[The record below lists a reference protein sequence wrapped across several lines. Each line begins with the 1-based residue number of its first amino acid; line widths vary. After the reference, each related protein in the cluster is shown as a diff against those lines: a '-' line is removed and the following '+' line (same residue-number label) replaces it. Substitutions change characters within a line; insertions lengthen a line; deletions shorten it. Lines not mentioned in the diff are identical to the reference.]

1 MAVETI
7 YTIAG
12 GAWFQDTLNGVA
24 AFFDSRA
31 GDALLAMATAVSVVV
46 GVLTYIRTRNILELV
61 KWAGFYVLVASV
73 LIGVKH
79 KVQIIDLSEPAAIY
93 QVDNVPAGLAVP
105 ASLITR
111 IGAGMAQTY
120 DMIFARPDALTYSKT
135 GMLFGAQLAASAT
148 DFRFSDSEIQRMF
161 SDYVHNCVVGDMM
174 LNHKYSIGD
183 LMNATNPY
191 ELIFRQPSPLR
202 GLYDKNRN
210 FLTCEQASQKLNT
223 DSGEISGNNPDITEF
238 WQQALNRLH
247 GFTNQV
253 FGPTNGA
260 STALFTEML
269 GDSYRYF
276 HHTSMSSTE
285 IIRKNVVMNGLRSGL
300 ESFAAE
306 NGDTAGLVNTATQ
319 TSMAKMRLSQATS
332 ASIAAN
338 TLPVMHSVLLGM
350 TLALFPVLIVL
361 AVVSSLSWAILKGYV
376 YTIAYLQMWPILFS
390 ILNHAMN
397 FYLQGKLNGTPV
409 TLATF
414 DQVQNTYS
422 DIGTTA
428 GWLALSIPFIAWG
441 MVKGLGQVVS
451 QAGNYLGQ
459 TMQSASTQ
467 SSSQAVDGNWS
478 FNNMQT
484 DNVTGFKWDT
494 NYSHRD
500 GHMTTQMGSG
510 ATKTL
515 TASGQAVYNASEAIS
530 KLPVDI
536 MLGKSSASSWQQQ
549 QRDALSESQ
558 SLNHSLAQTSS
569 LASSQLSQWAKQ
581 RGNSDT
587 ITAGTDTS
595 EGNNITKALST
606 LQNIA
611 SRYSHDNNVS
621 LSEAVREAAT
631 KSQDMSFVAG
641 GGVQASLDSD
651 RQILGKIAG
660 MVTGWK
666 ASGELHAKT
675 DYTGKNGSSHGT
687 SSDLTRQG
695 SHSKGFSA
703 QELKDFRD
711 AMDVVS
717 STRVTDNSSH
727 TDNASGSLVNQ
738 LASTFS
744 TLNSQASQY
753 NDAVTRSHE
762 YAQLASYAENNQASI
777 QQNYAQEF
785 VGYVREQRQ
794 GDADMLLSD
803 TANAEV
809 RAEREKLVQAFVDE
823 RMKPQLLQQFEQ
835 NRAQTRV
842 NMGDVT
848 VPEGMKS
855 DLGSEFA
862 RQQVAM
868 EVRAIRHGVKGES
881 VVSGHVAEQRQSVE
895 TDIRQAQENVKSAE
909 KTTASELE
917 HLKKEYEQGNK
928 NFEEAKVAEN
938 TRQDKRFGDNALGKS
953 QLDNIMDE
961 FRNRN
966 EN

>member
-210 FLTCEQASQKLNT
+210 FLTCEQASRVINT
-223 DSGEISGNNPDITEF
+223 NSSEISGSNPQPF
-238 WQQALNRLH
+238 LQQVLNGMH

-350 TLALFPVLIVL
+350 TLALFPILIVL
-361 AVVSSLSWAILKGYV
+361 AVVSSLSWTILKGYV

-500 GHMTTQMGSG
+500 GHMTTQMESG

-611 SRYSHDNNVS
+611 SRYSRDNNVS

-651 RQILGKIAG
+651 RQILG
-660 MVTGWK
+660 
-666 ASGELHAKT
+666 
-675 DYTGKNGSSHGT
+675 
-687 SSDLTRQG
+687 
-695 SHSKGFSA
+695 
-703 QELKDFRD
+703 
-711 AMDVVS
+711 
-717 STRVTDNSSH
+717 
-727 TDNASGSLVNQ
+727 
-738 LASTFS
+738 
-744 TLNSQASQY
+744 
-753 NDAVTRSHE
+753 
-762 YAQLASYAENNQASI
+762 
-777 QQNYAQEF
+777 
-785 VGYVREQRQ
+785 
-794 GDADMLLSD
+794 
-803 TANAEV
+803 
-809 RAEREKLVQAFVDE
+809 
-823 RMKPQLLQQFEQ
+823 
-835 NRAQTRV
+835 
-842 NMGDVT
+842 
-848 VPEGMKS
+848 
-855 DLGSEFA
+855 
-862 RQQVAM
+862 
-868 EVRAIRHGVKGES
+868 
-881 VVSGHVAEQRQSVE
+881 
-895 TDIRQAQENVKSAE
+895 
-909 KTTASELE
+909 
-917 HLKKEYEQGNK
+917 
-928 NFEEAKVAEN
+928 
-938 TRQDKRFGDNALGKS
+938 
-953 QLDNIMDE
+953 
-961 FRNRN
+961 
-966 EN
+966 

>member
-7 YTIAG
+7 YTVAG

-31 GDALLAMATAVSVVV
+31 GDALLAMATAMSVVV
-46 GVLTYIRTRNILELV
+46 GVVTYIRTRNLLELV

-210 FLTCEQASQKLNT
+210 FLTCEQASQKLNI
-223 DSGEISGNNPDITEF
+223 DSGEISGNNPDITVF

-253 FGPTNGA
+253 FGPTNGT

-276 HHTSMSSTE
+276 HGTSMSSTE

-332 ASIAAN
+332 ASITAN
-338 TLPVMHSVLLGM
+338 TLPVMHSVLFGM

-397 FYLQGKLNGTPV
+397 FYLQGKLSGTPV

-500 GHMTTQMGSG
+500 GHMTTQMDSG

-515 TASGQAVYNASEAIS
+515 TASGQSVYNTTEAIS

-536 MLGKSSASSWQQQ
+536 ALGKTASSSWQQQ
-549 QRDALSESQ
+549 LRDSLSESQ
-558 SLNHSLAQTSS
+558 SLTNSLSQTSS
-569 LASSQLSQWAKQ
+569 LATSQMSQWSQQ

-587 ITAGTDTS
+587 TVAGSDTS
-595 EGNNITKALST
+595 TSSNLTKALNTIQS
-606 LQNIA
+606 IA
-611 SRYSHDNNVS
+611 NRYARDENVS
-621 LSEAVREAAT
+621 LAEAVREAAT
-631 KSQDMSFVAG
+631 KSQDMSFGAG
-641 GGVQASLDSD
+641 GSAQVSFDTNRHL
-651 RQILGKIAG
+651 LGKIGGLA
-660 MVTGWK
+660 TGLK
-666 ASGELHAKT
+666 GSAEGHLKT
-675 DYTGKNGSSHGT
+675 DYTGRSGSSHGT
-687 SSDLTRQG
+687 SSDLSRQG
-695 SHSKGFSA
+695 GTSKGFSA

-711 AMDVVS
+711 AMDVVAS
-717 STRVTDNSSH
+717 SRVTESGSH
-727 TDNASGSLVNQ
+727 TDNASASLASQ
-738 LASTFS
+738 LSSTFS
-744 TLNSQASQY
+744 SLKSQASQY

-762 YAQLASYAENNQASI
+762 YAQLASYAENNSANI
-777 QQNYAQEF
+777 NQNYSQEF
-785 VGYVREQRQ
+785 VGYVTSKRPGE
-794 GDADMLLSD
+794 ADQLLSD
-803 TANAEV
+803 TASPEV
-809 RAEREKLVQAFVDE
+809 RAERERLVQAFVEE
-823 RMKPQLLQQFEQ
+823 RMKPQLLQEFEQ
-835 NRAQTRV
+835 NKGRTREGIEGV
-842 NMGDVT
+842 SASAAGFDLQGEFREQKIDMENMAT
-848 VPEGMKS
+848 
-855 DLGSEFA
+855 
-862 RQQVAM
+862 QN
-868 EVRAIRHGVKGES
+868 GVKAEGAVATDVQNQRS
-881 VVSGHVAEQRQSVE
+881 NAQSGVSIDRNTVISSGNTPKEEYNRLQS
-895 TDIRQAQENVKSAE
+895 
-909 KTTASELE
+909 E
-917 HLKKEYEQGNK
+917 HEQGNK
-928 NFEEAKVAEN
+928 NFNVAKAAEDE
-938 TRQDKRFGDNALGKS
+938 RQTILPDEHKGKYSLDKV
-953 QLDNIMDE
+953 MDE
-961 FRNRN
+961 MKKNN
-966 EN
+966 Q

>member
-1 MAVETI
+1 MTAENTPQTSADALDRTLRILSEAGCFEGREDIVLFLVRQGYQVECLNKDSIDIISPMNEKYRLYGTL
-7 YTIAG
+7 YSAG
-12 GAWFQDTLNGVA
+12 NSKIFNRLQRRLWGGFWL
-24 AFFDSRA
+24 
-31 GDALLAMATAVSVVV
+31 ALLAAFVSRFLWSAVFEAITSPAQSEFWLSLPEDV
-46 GVLTYIRTRNILELV
+46 RT
-61 KWAGFYVLVASV
+61 
-73 LIGVKH
+73 
-79 KVQIIDLSEPAAIY
+79 
-93 QVDNVPAGLAVP
+93 
-105 ASLITR
+105 
-111 IGAGMAQTY
+111 
-120 DMIFARPDALTYSKT
+120 
-135 GMLFGAQLAASAT
+135 
-148 DFRFSDSEIQRMF
+148 
-161 SDYVHNCVVGDMM
+161 
-174 LNHKYSIGD
+174 D

-210 FLTCEQASQKLNT
+210 FLTCEQASQKLNI
-223 DSGEISGNNPDITEF
+223 DSGEISGNNPDITVF

-253 FGPTNGA
+253 FGPTNGT

-276 HHTSMSSTE
+276 HGTSMSSTE

-332 ASIAAN
+332 ASITAN
-338 TLPVMHSVLLGM
+338 TLPVMHSVLFGM

-397 FYLQGKLNGTPV
+397 FYLQGKLSGTPV

-500 GHMTTQMGSG
+500 GHMTTQMDSG

-515 TASGQAVYNASEAIS
+515 TASGQSVYNTTEAIS

-536 MLGKSSASSWQQQ
+536 ALGKTASSSWQQQ
-549 QRDALSESQ
+549 LRDSLSESQ
-558 SLNHSLAQTSS
+558 SLTNSLSQTSS
-569 LASSQLSQWAKQ
+569 LATSQMSQWSQQ

-587 ITAGTDTS
+587 TVAGSDTS
-595 EGNNITKALST
+595 TSSNLTKALNTIQS
-606 LQNIA
+606 IA
-611 SRYSHDNNVS
+611 NRYARDENVS
-621 LSEAVREAAT
+621 LAEAVREAAT
-631 KSQDMSFVAG
+631 KSQDMSFGAG
-641 GGVQASLDSD
+641 GSAQVSFDTNRHL
-651 RQILGKIAG
+651 LGKIGGLA
-660 MVTGWK
+660 TGLK
-666 ASGELHAKT
+666 GSAEGHLKT
-675 DYTGKNGSSHGT
+675 DYTGRSGSSHGT
-687 SSDLTRQG
+687 SSDLSRQG
-695 SHSKGFSA
+695 GTSKGFSA

-711 AMDVVS
+711 AMDVVAS
-717 STRVTDNSSH
+717 SRVTESGSH
-727 TDNASGSLVNQ
+727 TDNASASLASQ
-738 LASTFS
+738 LSSTFS
-744 TLNSQASQY
+744 SLKSQASQY

-762 YAQLASYAENNQASI
+762 YAQLASYAENNSANI
-777 QQNYAQEF
+777 NQNYSQEF
-785 VGYVREQRQ
+785 VGYVTSKRPGE
-794 GDADMLLSD
+794 ADQLLSD
-803 TANAEV
+803 TASPEV
-809 RAEREKLVQAFVDE
+809 RAERERLVQAFVEE
-823 RMKPQLLQQFEQ
+823 RMKPQLLQEFEQ
-835 NRAQTRV
+835 NKGRTREGIEGV
-842 NMGDVT
+842 SASAAGFDLQGEFREQKIDMENMAT
-848 VPEGMKS
+848 
-855 DLGSEFA
+855 
-862 RQQVAM
+862 QN
-868 EVRAIRHGVKGES
+868 GVKAEGAVATDVQNQRS
-881 VVSGHVAEQRQSVE
+881 NAQSGVSIDRNTVISSGNTPKEEYNRLQS
-895 TDIRQAQENVKSAE
+895 
-909 KTTASELE
+909 E
-917 HLKKEYEQGNK
+917 HEQGNK
-928 NFEEAKVAEN
+928 NFNVAKAAEDE
-938 TRQDKRFGDNALGKS
+938 RQTILPDEHKGKYSLDKV
-953 QLDNIMDE
+953 MDE
-961 FRNRN
+961 MKKNN
-966 EN
+966 Q